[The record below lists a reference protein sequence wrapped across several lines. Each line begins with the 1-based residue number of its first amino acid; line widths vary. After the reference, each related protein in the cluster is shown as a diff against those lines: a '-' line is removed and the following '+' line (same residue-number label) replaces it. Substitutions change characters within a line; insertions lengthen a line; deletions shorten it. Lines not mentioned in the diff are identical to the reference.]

1 MSGGKRLNPRLES
14 LLVFAVVIGAAA
26 LSAFIRSRATGQP
39 FSLNWS
45 VALLAAAAC
54 DAIVYLGPPL
64 LYRLKS
70 EMRERREKKER

>member
-39 FSLNWS
+39 FALNWS
-45 VALLAAAAC
+45 VVLRAAAAC
-54 DAIVYLGPPL
+54 AAVVYLGPPL
-64 LYRLKS
+64 LYRLKKS
-70 EMRERREKKER
+70 IRERREEKER